1 MTVTTKNFCSPDT
14 AEQYAASV
22 MSLSGHW
29 TKRKRGLST
38 LGAAAYIDAPPE
50 STGDIF
56 GAQETVDGQYQ
67 QHFHRSNPILSGHFQ
82 PLYQQLLTTLGEVLQ
97 APVMFAPDKALPGF
111 HIFEYAPENAHAGSH
126 VAHFDR
132 QYETLDWQGPIDH
145 QTTPTISFTL
155 PLRLPHSGGGLMVWE
170 VMLNDVLNL
179 DKEATRVYIKQAA
192 RQHVRYQVGEL
203 VIHPG
208 HALHMIYPWQS
219 QSDEQRITLQGH
231 CIMINNQWLAYW

>member
-1 MTVTTKNFCSPDT
+1 
-14 AEQYAASV
+14 
-22 MSLSGHW
+22 MSLTSLW
-29 TKRKRGLST
+29 TTRKRGLST

-50 STGDIF
+50 SADDKF
-56 GAQETVDGQYQ
+56 AAKETVVGQYEQ
-67 QHFHRSNPILSGHFQ
+67 QLNRSNPILAEHFQ
-82 PLYQQLLTTLGEVLQ
+82 PLYQQLLDTLGEIFQ
-97 APVMFAPDKALPGF
+97 APVIFVQGKALPGF

-155 PLRLPHSGGGLMVWE
+155 PLRLPSSGGGLMVWD
-170 VMLNDVLNL
+170 VMLDDVLNM
-179 DKEATRVYIKQAA
+179 DKQATRTYIKQAM
-192 RQHVRYQVGEL
+192 RQRIKYQVGEL

-219 QSDEQRITLQGH
+219 NSDEQRITLQGH

>member
-1 MTVTTKNFCSPDT
+1 MTVTTRDFCATDV

-22 MSLSGHW
+22 MSLASRW
-29 TKRKRGLST
+29 TTRKRGLST

-50 STGDIF
+50 SAGDMF
-56 GAQETVDGQYQ
+56 AAQETVVGQYEQ
-67 QHFHRSNPILSGHFQ
+67 QLNRSNPVLAEHFG
-82 PLYQQLLTTLGEVLQ
+82 PLHQLLLTVLGEVLQ
-97 APVMFAPDKALPGF
+97 APVSFAPGKALPGF

-132 QYETLDWQGPIDH
+132 QYETLDWQGPINH

-155 PLRLPHSGGGLMVWE
+155 PLRLPSSGGGLMVWE
-170 VMLNDVLNL
+170 VMLDDVLNL
-179 DKEATRVYIKQAA
+179 DKEATRDYIRNAS
-192 RQHVRYQVGEL
+192 RQRIKYQVGEL

-219 QSDEQRITLQGH
+219 KTDEQRITLQGH